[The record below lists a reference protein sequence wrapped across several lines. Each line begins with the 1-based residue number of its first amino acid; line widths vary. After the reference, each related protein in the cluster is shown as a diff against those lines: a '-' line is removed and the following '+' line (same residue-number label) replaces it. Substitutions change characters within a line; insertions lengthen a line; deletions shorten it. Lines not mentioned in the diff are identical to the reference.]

1 MKKNYI
7 LTFITEFIVLSSQI
21 LVYKLAAVFL
31 GKQGFAEYALAK
43 RNISVIV
50 PILLLGLGVGIPRF
64 VAMARA
70 HGSASSPSLEKSR
83 ESSDSENPESYF
95 ISAFSMITVTVI
107 LFILVAYLFAD
118 QIAFLLFG
126 NQNYQFLILPWAT
139 TIAGVCFHTLVYSY
153 YRGYLKMKQANLL
166 QLLNIGI
173 IPLLVFSIPGIT
185 VSDIFLAMGL
195 GWIATSG
202 AMIFYIIKRN
212 PLKNYGLGVL
222 KNNSKQ
228 LFGYGIGR
236 VPGDL
241 GLLGFFSL
249 PAILT
254 AHFSGI
260 EQAGLVAFA
269 ISILTLMGSVFYPL
283 GLIMLPEVSNQL
295 ARNDLISVQAN
306 LKKLLKISL
315 GLTVLMVLF
324 LELFAP
330 LIIKIYLG
338 EEFLEAAYIMR
349 LVLIGAVP
357 YVVYSIFRN
366 ASDALY
372 VKPMNMKNI
381 MIALIFFSLVAV
393 AGGTF
398 SYLLMALCGGLFIL
412 GVFTWYDVNRAFR
425 KVAKLEGMS

>member
-1 MKKNYI
+1 MKKNYVI
-7 LTFITEFIVLSSQI
+7 TFITEFIVLSSQI

-31 GKQGFAEYALAK
+31 GKQGFGEYALAK
-43 RNISVIV
+43 RNISVII
-50 PILLLGLGVGIPRF
+50 PILLLGLGVGIPRY

-70 HGSASSPSLEKSR
+70 R
-83 ESSDSENPESYF
+83 SSDSENPEAYF
-95 ISAFSMITVTVI
+95 ISAFSMIAVTVI
-107 LFILVAYLFAD
+107 LFILVAYLFAN
-118 QIAFLLFG
+118 QIAYLLFG
-126 NQNYQFLILPWAT
+126 NQNYQYLILPWAT
-139 TIAGVCFHTLVYSY
+139 TIAGICFHTLVYSY
-153 YRGYLKMKQANLL
+153 YRGYLKMKQANIL

-173 IPLLVFSIPGIT
+173 IPLLVFAIPGIS
-185 VSDIFLAMGL
+185 VPDILLAMGL
-195 GWIATSG
+195 GWITTSG
-202 AMIFYIIKRN
+202 AMILYIFRGN
-212 PLKNYGLGVL
+212 RQKNYSLSVL

-228 LFGYGIGR
+228 LFSYGIGR

-283 GLIMLPEVSNQL
+283 GLIMLPAVSNQM
-295 ARNDLISVQAN
+295 AKKDLSSVEVN
-306 LKKLLKISL
+306 LKKLLKVSL

-330 LIIKIYLG
+330 VIIKIYLG
-338 EEFLEAAYIMR
+338 KEFLEAANIMR

-357 YVVYSIFRN
+357 YVVYVIFRN

-398 SYLLMALCGGLFIL
+398 SYLLLALCGGLFIL
-412 GVFTWYDVNRAFR
+412 GIFTWYDVNRAFR
-425 KVAKLEGMS
+425 KVANLERTS